1 MNTIKFMAAGALLI
15 GAATL
20 AAPGITA
27 ETGKTCDGVRAAHHM
42 SKGSHHG
49 GKYTGHLGRLERKL
63 DLSETQKAT
72 LQSQREANRSAREAL
87 HEQLGKARTA
97 LDKAVEIGANEAE
110 LTALADALGRLQA
123 QQALA
128 GAKNHQAFLAVLT
141 EEQKQTLAELKSKRM
156 KREGARKSEG
166 SLSSGSKSS

>member
-1 MNTIKFMAAGALLI
+1 MNTIKFMAAGALLV

-20 AAPGITA
+20 AATGIAA
-27 ETGKTCDGVRAAHHM
+27 ETGKTCDGARAAHHM
-42 SKGSHHG
+42 SKGGHHG
-49 GKYTGHLGRLERKL
+49 GKYAGHLGRLERKL

-72 LQSQREANRSAREAL
+72 LKSQREANRSARETL
-87 HEQLGKARTA
+87 HEQLVKARTA
-97 LDKAVEIGANEAE
+97 LDTAVETGANEAE

-156 KREGARKSEG
+156 ERNGARKSEA
-166 SLSSGSKSS
+166 SLSSDSKSS